1 MQYKHEEVHAM
12 ANSTFSIRIDPEV
25 KRQFDSF
32 CAEVGMNPSM
42 AFNMFARVVV
52 RDRKLPFEVSAIK
65 LTKEELLSRADDFEA
80 GRNIVRHDII
90 EA

>member
-1 MQYKHEEVHAM
+1 M

-32 CAEVGMNPSM
+32 CAEVGMNPST

-52 RDRKLPFEVSAIK
+52 RDKKLPFEVSTIK
-65 LTKEELLSRADDFEA
+65 LTKEELLTRAGDFEA